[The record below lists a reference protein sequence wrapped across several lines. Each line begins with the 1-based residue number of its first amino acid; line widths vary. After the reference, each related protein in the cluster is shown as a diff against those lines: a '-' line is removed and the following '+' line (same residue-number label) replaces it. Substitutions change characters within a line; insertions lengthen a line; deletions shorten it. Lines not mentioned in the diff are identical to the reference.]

1 MTRRKQPAIFSF
13 SLIVVLASSLFAQD
27 KAPAHAGMHNPGEN
41 KLALH
46 EGWTLQTSA
55 KVEAKGEVISTA
67 QFSPTGWH
75 QVTVPST
82 VVAALIKDKTLPDPF
97 FGTNLR
103 SYPGVT
109 YPIGANFSNIPM
121 APESPYAVS
130 WWYRKQFT
138 IPASYKGK
146 TIWLKFNGI
155 NYRADIWLNGKQ
167 IAKSDDVAGAWRTYE
182 FNITNMAKAGAEN
195 TLAVQAFSP
204 TDHDLAITFVDWNP
218 APPDKNMGLW
228 REVYLTTSGPVALRY
243 PTVVSKLNLPTN
255 DSAQLTVTA
264 QVKNGTDQAVKGV
277 LKGQIESVT
286 FEQDVELGPNQ
297 AKDVTFTA
305 DKFTQLTFAN
315 PRLWWPT
322 QMGKPNL
329 YPLAM
334 QFEVSGAVSDQ
345 SKSHFGIREITSDFN
360 SVGGRAFHINGKKHS
375 DPRRRLVARHDVA
388 RELAAHARRISLC
401 RGHGAEYRPA

>member
-155 NYRADIWLNGKQ
+155 N
-167 IAKSDDVAGAWRTYE
+167 
-182 FNITNMAKAGAEN
+182 
-195 TLAVQAFSP
+195 
-204 TDHDLAITFVDWNP
+204 
-218 APPDKNMGLW
+218 
-228 REVYLTTSGPVALRY
+228 
-243 PTVVSKLNLPTN
+243 
-255 DSAQLTVTA
+255 
-264 QVKNGTDQAVKGV
+264 
-277 LKGQIESVT
+277 
-286 FEQDVELGPNQ
+286 
-297 AKDVTFTA
+297 
-305 DKFTQLTFAN
+305 
-315 PRLWWPT
+315 
-322 QMGKPNL
+322 
-329 YPLAM
+329 
-334 QFEVSGAVSDQ
+334 
-345 SKSHFGIREITSDFN
+345 
-360 SVGGRAFHINGKKHS
+360 
-375 DPRRRLVARHDVA
+375 
-388 RELAAHARRISLC
+388 
-401 RGHGAEYRPA
+401 